1 VTEAFLSMKSF
12 CMLACGH
19 LVVMA
24 SGAME
29 AVYVLVGDY
38 LLYSENTRVMS
49 YNEGVHRLLKGRSP
63 SQ

>member
-1 VTEAFLSMKSF
+1 
-12 CMLACGH
+12 MLACGH